1 MEVILKIISVLLFFI
16 LLLVPVLIL
25 KFQIKPNTK
34 FKLIKY
40 LLKGIFISFFLSLV
54 FSWWNDKTNEIL
66 LHYYD
71 AFVYDPDVNEY
82 KISYDKVLSD
92 NLDKV
97 KILEVS
103 YMGIGW
109 TLKSIF
115 VFIIYFPYLLII
127 YLIYHLINLDR
138 NKKVSKITT
147 Y

>member
-34 FKLIKY
+34 FKFIKY
-40 LLKGIFISFFLSLV
+40 LLKGIFISFFLCLV